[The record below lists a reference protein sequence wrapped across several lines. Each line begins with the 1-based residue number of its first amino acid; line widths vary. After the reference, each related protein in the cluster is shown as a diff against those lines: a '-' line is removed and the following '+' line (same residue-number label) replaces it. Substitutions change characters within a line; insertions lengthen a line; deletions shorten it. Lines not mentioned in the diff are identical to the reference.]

1 MSNYEK
7 ETIALARKAAA
18 DAPAADERE
27 AFEAWFA
34 REFPLQNS
42 VDMRFKR
49 DGDQYFSCFVQ
60 DRWDGWKA
68 RAAHPIGQVSPAIDQ
83 AAVCPC
89 PNAQIENGDDGSAGC
104 VGKCPAPVCHAP
116 AASAKLI
123 CQYCSGTEG
132 HSEMVR
138 TGDLESKDGWEYW
151 FCCHACRDAGQPC
164 ETFHR
169 IPKDAAISPS
179 DAKGKADDA
188 SAGDLSNEEIL
199 QIAASVG
206 LKVRTGQ
213 GAIRFARALLSQSI
227 ATSAAD
233 AKTADCHESCGYVGA
248 ECDFPHCKSNGAA
261 DAMDAEQTQAARDV
275 LDERRRQV
283 EAEGWTPEHDDQYTA
298 CELARAA
305 ATYATCSHIEQL
317 RLCGEQVWPWHP
329 DWWKRGDYRRDLVKS
344 GALILA
350 EIERVDRDRAAIAAS
365 RQGGQHE

>member
-261 DAMDAEQTQAARDV
+261 DAMDAAEKKLEANHALENLADVAHAHGKDRAWITEHLAAVRDAFPRADIELKAARYNY
-275 LDERRRQV
+275 LRETTKAIRNDEGTERI
-283 EAEGWTPEHDDQYTA
+283 ECTPEQFDEAID
-298 CELARAA
+298 
-305 ATYATCSHIEQL
+305 S
-317 RLCGEQVWPWHP
+317 
-329 DWWKRGDYRRDLVKS
+329 
-344 GALILA
+344 
-350 EIERVDRDRAAIAAS
+350 AIAAS
-365 RQGGQHE
+365 RNGGK